1 MGDLM
6 REDHISIN
14 RTTLR
19 QIRDSKTSVA
29 RSSDMKERD
38 RDDEIINSLLLF
50 LKNMGGAAILLA
62 DDNTDRLT
70 EVLNRLEERTFE
82 LMEANRKL
90 NELSIT
96 DGLTGL
102 FNNRHFLLELE
113 AEYKRAIRYRRSL
126 ALLILDIDHFKQVND
141 TYGHPCG
148 DLVLKNLAGL
158 LKRCLRSTD
167 VAARYG
173 GDELAILL
181 PETNRSKAS
190 EVAEK
195 LRRQLEKSPFAWNG
209 DSFSVTCS
217 IGVAAVP
224 DVGIDNWHSLLESAD
239 KSLYQAKAEGRNH
252 VIAFDSHKMQ
262 AVPKNGRSRRRRVV
276 SAH

>member
-1 MGDLM
+1 
-6 REDHISIN
+6 
-14 RTTLR
+14 
-19 QIRDSKTSVA
+19 
-29 RSSDMKERD
+29 
-38 RDDEIINSLLLF
+38 
-50 LKNMGGAAILLA
+50 
-62 DDNTDRLT
+62 
-70 EVLNRLEERTFE
+70 
-82 LMEANRKL
+82 MEANRKL

-102 FNNRHFLLELE
+102 FNHRHFLLELE

-173 GDELAILL
+173 GDELAIIL
-181 PETNRSKAS
+181 PETDKSKAS

-209 DSFSVTCS
+209 DSFSITCS

-239 KSLYQAKAEGRNH
+239 KSLYRAKGEGRNH

-262 AVPKNGRSRRRRVV
+262 AVPKNGRSRRQQALPAQYLDLAPVSRNPVQGITYTTNLSSTINGLEKGRKNRPLRAPLLRDFPKVPKNVV
-276 SAH
+276 QKSSRAEHDGPSLPVG